1 MNTQKTKQKGLTRI
15 WNAYRYSLA
24 GLKASYRHEKSFRQE
39 LILFL
44 LLLPV
49 IFWIPITMPAK
60 LMLLSVNCLVLIVE
74 LLNSAI
80 EAVVDMTSP
89 EYHDLAK
96 RAKDMAS
103 AAVFISLLLAGT
115 VWFSICFTALR

>member
-1 MNTQKTKQKGLTRI
+1 M
-15 WNAYRYSLA
+15 
-24 GLKASYRHEKSFRQE
+24 
-39 LILFL
+39 LFL
-44 LLLPV
+44 LLLPILFILPV
-49 IFWIPITMPAK
+49 PLSFKVT
-60 LMLLSVNCLVLIVE
+60 LLAVNSLVLIVE

-103 AAVFISLLLAGT
+103 ASVFISLLLAIAA
-115 VWFSICFTALR
+115 WSIACYMVLR